1 MEIKDKDFISKLSP
15 TLFWDVDISTLDAQK
30 HAAYI
35 VERVLS
41 RGKMEDF
48 KLTKTYYGKPK
59 IKRIA
64 KKLRYMDD
72 RVLHFCSIYFNVP
85 ISDFR
90 CYTTKQSNLTHWNY

>member
-1 MEIKDKDFISKLSP
+1 MDTELISQLSP
-15 TLFWDVDISTLDAQK
+15 VLFWDVDRAKLHPQK

-41 RGKMEDF
+41 LGTMEDF
-48 KLTKTYYGKPK
+48 QQIKEYYGKPK

-64 KKLRYMDD
+64 KKLRYLDD

-85 ISDFR
+85 ITHFR
-90 CYTTKQSNLTHWNY
+90 CYTLKQSSPSHWNY